1 MQVGGVV
8 GDGHRLGMAEV
19 AKRVFM
25 EKGWRGF
32 FVGLT
37 IGYIKIVPM
46 TATAFFVYER
56 GKFYL
61 GI

>member
-19 AKRVFM
+19 ASRVFR

-56 GKFYL
+56 GKYYL